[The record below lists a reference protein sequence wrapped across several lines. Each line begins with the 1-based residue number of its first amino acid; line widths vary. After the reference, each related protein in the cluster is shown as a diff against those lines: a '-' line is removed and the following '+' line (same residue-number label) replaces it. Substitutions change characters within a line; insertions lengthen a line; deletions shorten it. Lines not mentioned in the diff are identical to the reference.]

1 MNIEQIEKDLG
12 KFQKLA
18 TNLDKDISVNEGKIQ
33 SVMERLKKEFNV
45 TSIEE
50 AEKMLGNMT
59 TEVKSL
65 EEEISRRMGDLN
77 DKYGDLI

>member
-1 MNIEQIEKDLG
+1 MNLENIEKELG

-50 AEKMLGNMT
+50 AEKMLGDMT

-65 EEEISRRMGDLN
+65 EEEISRRMDDLN
-77 DKYGDLI
+77 GKYGDLI

>member
-12 KFQKLA
+12 KLQKLA

>member
-12 KFQKLA
+12 KLQKLA

-77 DKYGDLI
+77 GKYGDLI